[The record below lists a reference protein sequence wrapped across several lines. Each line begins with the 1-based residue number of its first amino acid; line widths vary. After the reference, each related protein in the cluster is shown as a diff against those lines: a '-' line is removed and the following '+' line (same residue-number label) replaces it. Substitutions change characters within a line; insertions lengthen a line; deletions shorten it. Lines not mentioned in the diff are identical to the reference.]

1 MEVKEPF
8 MKNPFVDINTKF
20 SESKQNRA
28 TTKKKMDENSDDF
41 VRSTENENQRSYLLT
56 YSQAD
61 IQKFPNCSTFSE
73 YILHAF
79 PKVRG
84 PSKNRLVVC
93 RTIFMVVSTIT

>member
-8 MKNPFVDINTKF
+8 MKNPFVEIYTKF
-20 SESKQNRA
+20 TESKQRRA
-28 TTKKKMDENSDDF
+28 TTKKKMDENSEDF
-41 VRSTENENQRSYLLT
+41 VGSTERENQRSYLLT

-61 IQKFPNCSTFSE
+61 IQKFPDCSTFSE

-79 PKVRG
+79 TKVRG

-93 RTIFMVVSTIT
+93 RTIFIVASTVT